1 VGDIFEERYGS
12 IWDLESGETLLGVM
26 RRTV

>member
-1 VGDIFEERYGS
+1 VGDFFEDKYGS

-26 RRTV
+26 RRTI